1 MTERTTPCRVRA
13 TSDRVYTTALR
24 GIAALVVLTIFVGL
38 AYPVAIDKVDGGAL
52 LLSAGVILGYIRNAV
67 WSRR

>member
-1 MTERTTPCRVRA
+1 MTERATRERARA

-24 GIAALVVLTIFVGL
+24 GIAALVVLTIFVGP

-52 LLSAGVILGYIRNAV
+52 LLSAGVILGYVRNAV